1 MFNRNHVCAIAA
13 VAAFSML
20 SLTAC
25 SDENSDIT
33 NVPEESE
40 LSSSSTPSV
49 EAESSSSELVLSS
62 SSAPSSSSEES
73 SSSSE
78 KLSDLQSCDTTGA
91 SVGSICKT
99 RDGDFVYAGDGEWRD
114 YDRTVTKIKVECSAE
129 NDGTMQFVNPSE
141 NSDDEILSRLFIC
154 KDGAWLPEIKQAYEL
169 DKIKFKCSAVK
180 PHPVDGDECSY
191 KDDDGYLRNFMYVH
205 DAWWESKV
213 DSTFGMCPTNAIN
226 SRLYKKSGAD
236 YYYCAWGKWFLA
248 VMVPQQFTD
257 PRKEGLSDEEYDV
270 LDLPKNASVG
280 DRAEGALERCV
291 NGVTLMLRNGI
302 YGYGTAKTSAYCV
315 AENHYRYRSN
325 GTWTLETDEDL
336 QNDSRFQEIE
346 CTEGN
351 LGAEYELGDGKI
363 YRCENVRTTDFCNKN
378 TCKYSW
384 KPGAVEVDAHYKRSI
399 LIGPTEACNESNDG
413 EEVTIDA
420 GPIVGGY
427 FPCHKR
433 LLDYQCKY
441 DSENSSGKWEV
452 VGENS
457 VSFYD

>member
-13 VAAFSML
+13 VAAFSIL

-33 NVPEESE
+33 NVPDESE

-49 EAESSSSELVLSS
+49 ESESSSSGLELSS
-62 SSAPSSSSEES
+62 SSAPSIESSSSSEES

-78 KLSDLQSCDTTGA
+78 ED
-91 SVGSICKT
+91 
-99 RDGDFVYAGDGEWRD
+99 
-114 YDRTVTKIKVECSAE
+114 
-129 NDGTMQFVNPSE
+129 PSE
-141 NSDDEILSRLFIC
+141 SELTEADVKC
-154 KDGAWLPEIKQAYEL
+154 GAI
-169 DKIKFKCSAVK
+169 K

-191 KDDDGYLRNFMYVH
+191 KNDDGYLKDYLYLDGGWR
-205 DAWWESKV
+205 ESNA
-213 DSTFGMCPTNAIN
+213 DSTFGLCPTEYH
-226 SRLYKKSGAD
+226 SSKLYKKSGAD

-291 NGVTLMLRNGI
+291 NGASLIVRERFD
-302 YGYGTAKTSAYCV
+302 YGVVRVETQASAYCV

-363 YRCENVRTTDFCNKN
+363 YRCENVSVTDFCNKN

-384 KPGAVEVDAHYKRSI
+384 KPGAVVVDVRYKRST
-399 LIGPTEACNESNDG
+399 LASPTEACNESNDG
-413 EEVTIDA
+413 EKVTIDA
-420 GPIVGGY
+420 GPIVSGDL
-427 FPCHKR
+427 PCYKR

-452 VGENS
+452 VGEKN

>member
-1 MFNRNHVCAIAA
+1 MFNRNHVCVIAA
-13 VAAFSML
+13 MVVISMI

-33 NVPEESE
+33 NVPDESE

-49 EAESSSSELVLSS
+49 ESESSSSSERELSSSSVHSIVPKSSSSETEQSS
-62 SSAPSSSSEES
+62 SSAPSIES

-78 KLSDLQSCDTTGA
+78 KSSSSSEKSPDSDLIETDVKCNA
-91 SVGSICKT
+91 
-99 RDGDFVYAGDGEWRD
+99 
-114 YDRTVTKIKVECSAE
+114 IKP
-129 NDGTMQFVNPSE
+129 N
-141 NSDDEILSRLFIC
+141 
-154 KDGAWLPEIKQAYEL
+154 
-169 DKIKFKCSAVK
+169 
-180 PHPVDGDECSY
+180 PVDGDECSY
-191 KDDDGYLRNFMYVH
+191 KNDGGYLSEFVYV
-205 DAWWESKV
+205 DGRWRKLSDV
-213 DSTFGMCPTNAIN
+213 STSDRCSTNAIN
-226 SRLYKKSGAD
+226 SKLYKKLGED
-236 YYYCAWGKWFLA
+236 YYYCAWGEWFPA

-280 DRAEGALERCV
+280 DRAEGLLENCH
-291 NGVTLMLRNGI
+291 NGVTLMLHNGM

>member
-1 MFNRNHVCAIAA
+1 MFKRNHVFAIAA
-13 VAAFSML
+13 MAAFSML

-33 NVPEESE
+33 NVPEESG

-49 EAESSSSELVLSS
+49 EPESSSSSGLELSS

-73 SSSSE
+73 SSSE
-78 KLSDLQSCDTTGA
+78 KSPDRKLTEADVKCGA
-91 SVGSICKT
+91 
-99 RDGDFVYAGDGEWRD
+99 
-114 YDRTVTKIKVECSAE
+114 IKP
-129 NDGTMQFVNPSE
+129 N
-141 NSDDEILSRLFIC
+141 
-154 KDGAWLPEIKQAYEL
+154 
-169 DKIKFKCSAVK
+169 
-180 PHPVDGDECSY
+180 PVDGDECSY
-191 KDDDGYLRNFMYVH
+191 KNDDGYLKDYLYLDGGWR
-205 DAWWESKV
+205 ESNA
-213 DSTFGMCPTNAIN
+213 DSTFGLCPTGYH
-226 SRLYKKSGAD
+226 SSKLYKKSGAD
-236 YYYCAWGKWFLA
+236 YYYCVWGKWFLA

-291 NGVTLMLRNGI
+291 NGATVIISERLEGAVRI
-302 YGYGTAKTSAYCV
+302 KTKASAYCE

-351 LGAEYELGDGKI
+351 LGSEYELGDGKI
-363 YRCENVRTTDFCNKN
+363 YRCENVPVTDFCNKN

-384 KPGAVEVDAHYKRSI
+384 KPGAVVVDVRYKRST
-399 LIGPTEACNESNDG
+399 LASPTEACNESNDG
-413 EEVTIDA
+413 EKVTIDA
-420 GPIVGGY
+420 GPEIGGF

-441 DSENSSGKWEV
+441 DSEKSLGKWEV
-452 VGENS
+452 VEERS
-457 VSFYD
+457 VEL

>member
-1 MFNRNHVCAIAA
+1 MFKRNHVFAIAA
-13 VAAFSML
+13 MAAFSML

-33 NVPEESE
+33 NVPEESG

-49 EAESSSSELVLSS
+49 EPESSSSSGLELSS

-73 SSSSE
+73 SSSE
-78 KLSDLQSCDTTGA
+78 KSPDRKLTEADVKCGA
-91 SVGSICKT
+91 
-99 RDGDFVYAGDGEWRD
+99 
-114 YDRTVTKIKVECSAE
+114 IKP
-129 NDGTMQFVNPSE
+129 N
-141 NSDDEILSRLFIC
+141 
-154 KDGAWLPEIKQAYEL
+154 
-169 DKIKFKCSAVK
+169 
-180 PHPVDGDECSY
+180 PVDGDECSY
-191 KDDDGYLRNFMYVH
+191 KNDDGYLKDYLYLDGGWR
-205 DAWWESKV
+205 ESNA
-213 DSTFGMCPTNAIN
+213 DSTFGLCPTGYH
-226 SRLYKKSGAD
+226 SSKLYKKSGAD
-236 YYYCAWGKWFLA
+236 YYYCVWGKWFLA

-291 NGVTLMLRNGI
+291 NGATVIISERLEGAVRI
-302 YGYGTAKTSAYCV
+302 KAKASAYCE

-351 LGAEYELGDGKI
+351 LGSEYELGDGKI
-363 YRCENVRTTDFCNKN
+363 YRCENVPVTDFCNKN

-384 KPGAVEVDAHYKRSI
+384 KPGAVVVDVRYKRST
-399 LIGPTEACNESNDG
+399 LASPTEACNESNDG
-413 EEVTIDA
+413 EKVTIDA
-420 GPIVGGY
+420 GPEIGGF

-441 DSENSSGKWEV
+441 DSEKSLGKWEV
-452 VGENS
+452 VEERS
-457 VSFYD
+457 VEL